1 MTTDL
6 VLSDVT
12 RRDVLD
18 QCKAV
23 IQRLNQDGNLRRANA
38 SLTALDSIADT
49 AGLGKACLLSGM
61 QKWYT
66 SNNRSD
72 EGFFSAI
79 GMTETHKVTYAR
91 RLINLWGQ
99 IEKRA
104 IPTDVQKRSVKE
116 LIPIANALSHDA
128 IFDDDDWEEI
138 RMAPNVE
145 EIGRIIA
152 KVRKTKQRANTL
164 SLSLAPDGSIYAY
177 KGNQRKFVGYLNLE
191 EENDEIVAMAHNK
204 IIDNTPIRRS
214 Q

>member
-12 RRDVLD
+12 RQDVLD
-18 QCKAV
+18 QCKTV

-38 SLTALDSIADT
+38 SLNALDNIANI
-49 AGLGKACLLSGM
+49 AGIGKACLLSGM
-61 QKWYT
+61 QKWYNA
-66 SNNRSD
+66 NNRSD
-72 EGFFSAI
+72 ESFFSAI

-91 RLINLWGQ
+91 RLINLWWQ

-104 IPTDVQKRSVKE
+104 IPSDIQKRSVKE

-152 KVRKTKQRANTL
+152 KVRKTKQRAHTL

-191 EENDEIVAMAHNK
+191 EESDEIVMMAHNK